1 MSATVQAVCPGCRN
15 VLRIPIDWAD
25 RAMKCKKCG
34 MVVQGRKRIEA
45 PATDPAP
52 AATASMP
59 MPSPAMPVGQPPM
72 PAAPYPQG
80 YPQPAYAP
88 PQPYPQ
94 GYPYAPPPQ
103 GYAPPGYAPQ
113 PYPQPQQY
121 APPPGYPPQGY
132 APQVYAPPGYPPQP
146 YPQPYPQPQQ
156 YAPTPADVAFQ
167 ADFEPSRPR
176 GYKRRGGNRWIGP
189 AFVLILCGSMV
200 AGAIYFMNKIEN
212 DQARKDFQAKQE
224 NDKSLAKHNGTT
236 GADPGK
242 APTKLSGDPFPRRM
256 LFVHISK
263 YIYFNNLTPGAGT
276 RGDDLPTRTAKK
288 IAFEWRIPNDKDNN
302 QLFVLSDTSGDKD
315 FKPPIKSVLE
325 KAVGEFCTTSR
336 AQDRVAIY
344 FGGHAVEMD
353 GKAYLVP
360 VEGEPDAVGTLIPLD
375 DVFAKMKDCKAQQK
389 LLILDVCRFNT
400 QYGAA
405 KPGSEPMSPKL
416 DELLHAAPPG
426 VQVVTSCSAG
436 ENAFEIQ
443 ETGSEFLTAFRVQAD
458 RVKAMKQPPPAPGD
472 PLPIGP
478 WMDAIKHYLGTKR
491 DNRSQQSV
499 KLVGEEPKSA
509 VDYDKDEA
517 LAARFAWA
525 DIPKGVSLDEITKV
539 MQTASLPGI
548 RKDLEIP
555 ASLGSVYPFD
565 AEIMK
570 AYADDGIADD
580 QILKDQAKYPVR
592 HATLEA
598 LQTIREKWTFGEN
611 GLKESF
617 EGDVDDKARKN
628 ALDDQTGPAL
638 IELELKDKMDKLE
651 KAAAELP
658 NEKSKRWQALYQYAK
673 AQTQL
678 RWAFIEEYRGALG
691 KIRTDS
697 LPKPEKGK
705 AAGYR
710 LASAMKM
717 SSKKDIQEKAEE
729 ARELLGKMADDHK
742 GTPWEVLAKMHKNVA
757 LGLKWEVI
765 PEPPPAEEEK
775 MEMKPDSGNGTT
787 TPATAVSFEKV
798 SAVFRT
804 HCYTCHGTPQIR
816 AMIDLRTLE
825 SIGKKKGLVV
835 PGDAAA
841 SDLWGAIM
849 SDSMP
854 PPDKPRLTAAE
865 KQAIKDWIN
874 SGAK

>member
-1 MSATVQAVCPGCRN
+1 MTPTVQAVCPGCRN
-15 VLRIPIDWAD
+15 ILRIPLDWAE

-34 MVVQGRKRIEA
+34 MAVQGRKRAE
-45 PATDPAP
+45 PEP
-52 AATASMP
+52 AAPVAAMP
-59 MPSPAMPVGQPPM
+59 AAMPAAQPMPAMPV
-72 PAAPYPQG
+72 A
-80 YPQPAYAP
+80 AP
-88 PQPYPQ
+88 PQ
-94 GYPYAPPPQ
+94 YAQAYPPPQ
-103 GYAPPGYAPQ
+103 YAAPPGYQYPPQPGYAPPGYPQ
-113 PYPQPQQY
+113 PYQY
-121 APPPGYPPQGY
+121 AVPPG
-132 APQVYAPPGYPPQP
+132 
-146 YPQPYPQPQQ
+146 YPQPYPHHPPQAYPPQ
-156 YAPTPADVAFQ
+156 AYPPQPADVAFQ
-167 ADFEPSRPR
+167 AEFEPSRPR
-176 GYKRRGGNRWIGP
+176 GYRRRGANRWIGP
-189 AFVLILCGSMV
+189 AVVLVLCGAMIG
-200 AGAIYFMNKIEN
+200 GAITFMNKIEN
-212 DQARKDFQAKQE
+212 DQAKKDQLAKQV
-224 NDKSLAKHNGTT
+224 NDKNNEKQP
-236 GADPGK
+236 GAVDPGK
-242 APTKLSGDPFPRRM
+242 TTTTKLAADPFPRRM

-276 RGDDLPTRTAKK
+276 KGDDLPTRTAKK
-288 IAFEWRIPNDKDNN
+288 IAFEWRIPSDKENN
-302 QLFVLSDTSGDKD
+302 QLFVLSDTGGDKE

-325 KAVGEFCTTSR
+325 KAVGDFCATSR

-360 VEGEPDAVGTLIPLD
+360 VEGEPDAVATLIPID
-375 DVFAKMKDCKAQQK
+375 DVFAKLKDCKAQQK

-400 QYGAA
+400 QYGAS
-405 KPGSEPMSPKL
+405 KPGSGPMSAKL

-436 ENAFEIQ
+436 ENAREIQ

-478 WMDAIKHYLGTKR
+478 WMDALKAYLGTKR
-491 DNRSQQSV
+491 DNRDVQTV
-499 KLVGEEPKSA
+499 KLAGEEPKAA
-509 VDYDKDEA
+509 VEYDKDEA

-539 MQTASLPGI
+539 MQAAALPGI

-555 ASLGSVYPFD
+555 PGLGQVYPFD
-565 AEIMK
+565 PEIMK

-598 LQTIREKWTFGEN
+598 LQTIRAKWTFGDD
-611 GLKESF
+611 GLKETF
-617 EGDVDDKARKN
+617 EGNVDDKAKKD
-628 ALDDQTGPAL
+628 ALNDQTGPAL
-638 IELELKDKMDKLE
+638 IELELKDKMDKLD

-658 NEKSKRWQALYQYAK
+658 NEKSKRWLALYQYAK

-710 LASAMKM
+710 LASTMKM
-717 SSKKDIQEKAEE
+717 TSKKDILEKAEE
-729 ARELLGKMADDHK
+729 ARELLATMAADHK

-765 PEPPPAEEEK
+765 PEAPPAEEEK
-775 MEMKPDSGNGTT
+775 MEMKPESGTGTT
-787 TPATAVSFEKV
+787 TAVSFEKV
-798 SAVFRT
+798 STVFRA
-804 HCYTCHGTPQIR
+804 HCYSCHGTPQIR
-816 AMIDLRTLE
+816 AMIDLRTLD

-849 SDSMP
+849 SDTMP

-865 KQAIKDWIN
+865 KQAIKDWIT

>member
-1 MSATVQAVCPGCRN
+1 MTATVQAVCPGCRN
-15 VLRIPIDWAD
+15 VLRIPIDWAE

-34 MVVQGRKRIEA
+34 MVVQGRKRS
-45 PATDPAP
+45 TDEVPVPAP
-52 AATASMP
+52 
-59 MPSPAMPVGQPPM
+59 QPPQQPM
-72 PAAPYPQG
+72 PAAAPPG
-80 YPQPAYAP
+80 YP
-88 PQPYPQ
+88 
-94 GYPYAPPPQ
+94 
-103 GYAPPGYAPQ
+103 PPGYAPQ
-113 PYPQPQQY
+113 AYAPPQQYPQPYPY
-121 APPPGYPPQGY
+121 APPTG
-132 APQVYAPPGYPPQP
+132 YAPPGYPPQP
-146 YPQPYPQPQQ
+146 YPQSGAYAPPGYPQPAYAPPGYPQPGYPPQQQ
-156 YAPTPADVAFQ
+156 YAPTPAYAPQPADVAFQ

-176 GYKRRGGNRWIGP
+176 GYKRRGGNRWVAP
-189 AFVLILCGSMV
+189 ALVLVLCGSMV
-200 AGAIYFMNKIEN
+200 GGAIYFMNKIEKDQEKKDQFAKKIN
-212 DQARKDFQAKQE
+212 DAGLEK
-224 NDKSLAKHNGTT
+224 NLGTAT
-236 GADPGK
+236 DAGKGANS
-242 APTKLSGDPFPRRM
+242 KLSGDPFPRRM

-263 YIYFNNLTPGAGT
+263 YIYFNNLTPGAGLK
-276 RGDDLPTRTAKK
+276 GDDLPTRTAKK

-302 QLFVLSDTSGDKD
+302 QLFVLSDTGGDKD

-325 KAVGEFCTTSR
+325 KAVGEFCATSR

-360 VEGEPDAVGTLIPLD
+360 VEGEPDEVGTLIPLD
-375 DVFAKMKDCKAQQK
+375 GIFAKLRDCKAQQK

-405 KPGSEPMSPKL
+405 KPGSQPMTEKL
-416 DELLHAAPPG
+416 DQLLHAAPAG
-426 VQVVTSCSAG
+426 VQVVTSCSTG
-436 ENAFEIQ
+436 ENAYEVQ

-458 RVKAMKQPPPAPGD
+458 RVKAQKQAPPSPGD

-478 WMDAIKHYLGTKR
+478 WMDAIKVYLSAKR
-491 DNRSQQSV
+491 DNRSVQTV
-499 KLVGEEPKSA
+499 KLAGEEPKAA
-509 VDYDKDEA
+509 VEYSKDEP

-525 DIPKGVSLDEITKV
+525 EVPKGVSIDEITKV
-539 MQTASLPGI
+539 MQAANLPGI
-548 RKDLEIP
+548 RKDLEMP
-555 ASLGSVYPFD
+555 ASLGQVYPFD
-565 AEIMK
+565 PMVMK

-617 EGDVDDKARKN
+617 EGDVDDKAKKS
-628 ALDDQTGPAL
+628 ALEDQTGPAL

-651 KAAAELP
+651 KVAAELP
-658 NEKSKRWQALYQYAK
+658 NEKSKRWLALYQFAK

-697 LPKPEKGK
+697 LPKPDKGK

-710 LASAMKM
+710 LASASRMA
-717 SSKKDIQEKAEE
+717 SKKDVLEKAEE
-729 ARELLGKMADDHK
+729 ARELLGQMAQDHK
-742 GTPWEVLAKMHKNVA
+742 GTPWEVLAKMNKNVA

-765 PEPPPAEEEK
+765 PEAAASEEEK
-775 MEMKPDSGNGTT
+775 TEMKPETGVA
-787 TPATAVSFEKV
+787 PAIAVSFQKV
-798 SAVFRT
+798 QTIFQS
-804 HCYTCHGTPQIR
+804 HCFTCHGTPQIR
-816 AMIDLRTLE
+816 AMIDLRTLD
-825 SIGKKKGLVV
+825 SIMKKKGLVV

-841 SDLWGAIM
+841 SDLWGAIT

-865 KQAIKDWIN
+865 KQAIKDWITT
-874 SGAK
+874 GAK

>member
-1 MSATVQAVCPGCRN
+1 
-15 VLRIPIDWAD
+15 
-25 RAMKCKKCG
+25 MKCKKCG
-34 MVVQGRKRIEA
+34 MAVQGRKRVETPA
-45 PATDPAP
+45 PEP
-52 AATASMP
+52 AATA
-59 MPSPAMPVGQPPM
+59 PSTPLPVPAMPTAPP
-72 PAAPYPQG
+72 ADY
-80 YPQPAYAP
+80 P

-94 GYPYAPPPQ
+94 SAYAPPPSA
-103 GYAPPGYAPQ
+103 YPHPYPQ
-113 PYPQPQQY
+113 PYPIAPPPGYPTQAYPQPYPHAQAY
-121 APPPGYPPQGY
+121 APPPGYPPQAY
-132 APQVYAPPGYPPQP
+132 ALPPGYPPQP
-146 YPQPYPQPQQ
+146 YPQPMP

-212 DQARKDFQAKQE
+212 DQARKDSHAKQE
-224 NDKSLAKHNGTT
+224 NDKSLAKHTGTTPVEPNGTV
-236 GADPGK
+236 ARY
-242 APTKLSGDPFPRRM
+242 SEVFPRRM

-263 YIYFNNLTPGAGT
+263 YIYFNNLTPGAGS

-302 QLFVLSDTSGDKD
+302 QLFVLSDTGGEKD

-325 KAVGEFCTTSR
+325 KAVTDFCDTSR
-336 AQDRVAIY
+336 AQDRIALY
-344 FGGHAVEMD
+344 FGGHAVAID

-360 VEGEPDAVGTLIPLD
+360 VEGEPDDTATLIPID
-375 DVFAKMKDCKAQQK
+375 SVFAKLKDCKAQQK
-389 LLILDVCRFNT
+389 LLVLDVCRFNT
-400 QYGAA
+400 QYGAT
-405 KPGSEPMSPKL
+405 KPGSEPMSAKL
-416 DELLHAAPPG
+416 DELLHAVPPG
-426 VQVVTSCSAG
+426 VQVVTSCAAG
-436 ENAFEIQ
+436 ENAHEIQ

-478 WMDAIKHYLGTKR
+478 WMDAIKAYLGTKR
-491 DNRSQQSV
+491 DNRTVQTV
-499 KLVGEEPKSA
+499 KIAGEEPKQS
-509 VDYDKDEA
+509 VEYNKDEA

-525 DIPKGVSLDEITKV
+525 EIPKGVPLDEITKV
-539 MQTASLPGI
+539 MQSATLPGI

-555 ASLGSVYPFD
+555 ASLGAVYPFD

-617 EGDVDDKARKN
+617 EGDVDDKAKKN

-651 KAAAELP
+651 KAGAELA

-710 LASAMKM
+710 LASTMKM
-717 SSKKDIQEKAEE
+717 SSKKDILEKAEE
-729 ARELLGKMADDHK
+729 ARELLGKMAADHK
-742 GTPWEVLAKMHKNVA
+742 GTPWEVLAKMHKNIA

-765 PEPPPAEEEK
+765 PEAPPAEE
-775 MEMKPDSGNGTT
+775 MESKPDAGTGSA
-787 TPATAVSFEKV
+787 PATAVSFQKV
-798 SAVFRT
+798 QTIFQT
-804 HCYTCHGTPQIR
+804 HCVACHGTPQIR

-825 SIGKKKGLVV
+825 SIGKKKGLVIA
-835 PGDAAA
+835 GNAAE
-841 SDLWGAIM
+841 SDLWGAIQ

>member
-15 VLRIPIDWAD
+15 VLRIPIDWAE

-34 MVVQGRKRIEA
+34 MVVQGRKRPETPSPEPLQAA
-45 PATDPAP
+45 PVSQPLP
-52 AATASMP
+52 G
-59 MPSPAMPVGQPPM
+59 PAMPAGQPPM
-72 PAAPYPQG
+72 PAYAPPPG
-80 YPQPAYAP
+80 YAP

-94 GYPYAPPPQ
+94 GYPYAPPA
-103 GYAPPGYAPQ
+103 GYAPPGYPPQ
-113 PYPQPQQY
+113 PYPPQAY
-121 APPPGYPPQGY
+121 APPHGYPPHGYDPQAY
-132 APQVYAPPGYPPQP
+132 APPGYAPPGYPPQP
-146 YPQPYPQPQQ
+146 YPQPYAAPA
-156 YAPTPADVAFQ
+156 YTPTPADVAFQ

-189 AFVLILCGSMV
+189 ALVLVLCGSMV
-200 AGAIYFMNKIEN
+200 GGAIFFMNKIEN
-212 DQARKDFQAKQE
+212 DQARKDAQAKQE
-224 NDKSLAKHNGTT
+224 NDKSLAKHIGTT
-236 GADPGK
+236 GNDAGK
-242 APTKLSGDPFPRRM
+242 TVSKLSGDPFPRRM

-325 KAVGEFCTTSR
+325 KAVSEFCSTSR
-336 AQDRVAIY
+336 AQDRVVIY

-360 VEGEPDAVGTLIPLD
+360 VEGEPDAIGTLIPFD
-375 DVFAKMKDCKAQQK
+375 DIFAKLKDCKAQQK

-436 ENAFEIQ
+436 ENAHEIQ

-458 RVKAMKQPPPAPGD
+458 RVKAMKQPPPNPGD
-472 PLPIGP
+472 PLPIAP
-478 WMDAIKHYLGTKR
+478 WMDSLKAYLGAKR
-491 DNRSQQSV
+491 DNRIVQTV
-499 KLVGEEPKSA
+499 KMAGEEPKA
-509 VDYDKDEA
+509 AIDYDKDEA

-525 DIPKGVSLDEITKV
+525 DIPRGVSLDDITKV
-539 MQTASLPGI
+539 MQAASLPGI

-555 ASLGSVYPFD
+555 ASLGQVYPFD
-565 AEIMK
+565 AEVMK

-651 KAAAELP
+651 KIAAELP
-658 NEKSKRWQALYQYAK
+658 NEKSKRWLALYQYAK

-710 LASAMKM
+710 LASTVKM
-717 SSKKDIQEKAEE
+717 TSKKDIQEKAEE
-729 ARELLGKMADDHK
+729 ARELLAKMADDHK
-742 GTPWEVLAKMHKNVA
+742 GTPWEVLAKMHKNLA

-765 PEPPPAEEEK
+765 PEAAPPEDEK
-775 MEMKPDSGNGTT
+775 MEMKPDSGTGT

-825 SIGKKKGLVV
+825 SIGKKPGLVV
-835 PGDAAA
+835 PGDADK

>member
-15 VLRIPIDWAD
+15 VLRIPIDWAE

-34 MVVQGRKRIEA
+34 MVVQGRKRPETPPPQPMPAA
-45 PATDPAP
+45 PVSQPQPAP
-52 AATASMP
+52 P
-59 MPSPAMPVGQPPM
+59 MPAGQPPM
-72 PAAPYPQG
+72 PAYAPPPG
-80 YPQPAYAP
+80 YAP

-94 GYPYAPPPQ
+94 GYPYAPPA
-103 GYAPPGYAPQ
+103 GYAPPGYPQQ
-113 PYPQPQQY
+113 PYPPQAY
-121 APPPGYPPQGY
+121 APPPGYPPHGY
-132 APQVYAPPGYPPQP
+132 DPQAYASPGYAPPGYPPQP
-146 YPQPYPQPQQ
+146 YPQPYAAPA
-156 YAPTPADVAFQ
+156 YTPTPADVAFQ

-189 AFVLILCGSMV
+189 ALVLVLCGSMV
-200 AGAIYFMNKIEN
+200 GGAIFFMNKIEN
-212 DQARKDFQAKQE
+212 DQARKDAQAKQE
-224 NDKSLAKHNGTT
+224 NDKSLAKHIGTT
-236 GADPGK
+236 GSDAGK
-242 APTKLSGDPFPRRM
+242 TTSKLSGDPFPRRM

-302 QLFVLSDTSGDKD
+302 QLFVLSDTSGDKE

-325 KAVGEFCTTSR
+325 KAVAEFCSTSR
-336 AQDRVAIY
+336 AQDRVVVY

-375 DVFAKMKDCKAQQK
+375 DIFAKLKDCKAQQK

-416 DELLHAAPPG
+416 DELLHAVPPG

-436 ENAFEIQ
+436 ENAHEIQ

-458 RVKAMKQPPPAPGD
+458 RVKAMKQPPPNPGD
-472 PLPIGP
+472 PLPIAP
-478 WMDAIKHYLGTKR
+478 WMDSLKAYLGAKR
-491 DNRSQQSV
+491 DNRIVQTV
-499 KLVGEEPKSA
+499 KLAGEEPKAA

-525 DIPKGVSLDEITKV
+525 EIPKGVSLDDITKV
-539 MQTASLPGI
+539 MQAASLPGI

-555 ASLGSVYPFD
+555 ASLGQVYPFD
-565 AEIMK
+565 AEVMK

-651 KAAAELP
+651 KVAAELP
-658 NEKSKRWQALYQYAK
+658 NEKSKRWLALYQYAK

-710 LASAMKM
+710 LASTIKM
-717 SSKKDIQEKAEE
+717 TSKKDIQEKAEE
-729 ARELLGKMADDHK
+729 ARELLAKMADDHK
-742 GTPWEVLAKMHKNVA
+742 GTPWEVLAKMHKNLA

-765 PEPPPAEEEK
+765 PEAAPPEDEK
-775 MEMKPDSGNGTT
+775 MEMKPDSGTGTK
-787 TPATAVSFEKV
+787 PATAVSFEKV

-804 HCYTCHGTPQIR
+804 HCYSCHGTPQIR

-825 SIGKKKGLVV
+825 SIGKKPGLVV
-835 PGDAAA
+835 PGDADK